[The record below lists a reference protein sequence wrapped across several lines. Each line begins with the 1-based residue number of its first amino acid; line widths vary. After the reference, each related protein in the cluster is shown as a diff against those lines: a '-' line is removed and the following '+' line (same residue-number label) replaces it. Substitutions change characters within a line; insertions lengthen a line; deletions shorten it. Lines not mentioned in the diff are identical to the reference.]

1 MSNSMQ
7 LISIILFLFSL
18 AALVGAIVFV
28 VSWQRNSR
36 HSSLVHQLREGIAHI
51 GVSAVVEYPE
61 TTAPLVA
68 LLEEEYPRSEAVVV
82 TDLEQARS
90 TFGELI
96 SRYHLIRVNHSHLDG
111 VRALY
116 RSRHRAYRRV
126 VVVDLPTEHREQA
139 AKIGKRVASYDYTLH
154 LQGES
159 IVEPDAITYCANLI
173 ASQHSSTAILLRSIV
188 GASAYL
194 EKGLHNP
201 SGRALQL
208 YADHA
213 LAWQRGGV
221 GVALTALLLPM
232 AIVVAA
238 HLSGS
243 WLLFISAAITMVA
256 IGLFLYVSC
265 RVVTEKGIF
274 IRLDTILRN
283 FYRYLIERVENFY
296 YLYKGREYGN
306 SALTKGISILQNRQR
321 NHNRRAL

>member
-1 MSNSMQ
+1 M
-7 LISIILFLFSL
+7 
-18 AALVGAIVFV
+18 
-28 VSWQRNSR
+28 
-36 HSSLVHQLREGIAHI
+36 
-51 GVSAVVEYPE
+51 
-61 TTAPLVA
+61 
-68 LLEEEYPRSEAVVV
+68 
-82 TDLEQARS
+82 
-90 TFGELI
+90 
-96 SRYHLIRVNHSHLDG
+96 
-111 VRALY
+111 
-116 RSRHRAYRRV
+116 
-126 VVVDLPTEHREQA
+126 
-139 AKIGKRVASYDYTLH
+139 
-154 LQGES
+154 
-159 IVEPDAITYCANLI
+159 EPDAITYCANLI
-173 ASQHSSTAILLRSIV
+173 ASQHSSTAISLRSIV

-208 YADHA
+208 YTDHA
-213 LAWQRGGV
+213 LAWQRGGI

-256 IGLFLYVSC
+256 VSVFLYISC

-283 FYRYLIERVENFY
+283 FYRYLIERVKKIH